1 MGQIYNKDRWN
12 EFAPVRPLF
21 NKGDGFR
28 VTYTVNS
35 KFYKYLTSL
44 GVKSYDTLGGKPAP
58 HEGDDVIAI
67 DKNNNKLPRGSYQ
80 VLMPFDSMECTEVT
94 GNVTGTIAFVGYTT
108 TGSKVDLRIAHCIN
122 PVVKVGEVYYA
133 DDVLATESSKGLKN
147 PNDDHVHFTL
157 KVDGKIKSLVAM
169 LSLVEPFPTVTH
181 NGKEEENMDIQKGI
195 QTITYKGKQF
205 AILYQPDDYE
215 PYLLSLKHPVLYP
228 LSLINVKEW
237 DIYGKKNA
245 SVFEMKQNA
254 NYGYVYG
261 SEVSDIYDE
270 VVPTSQGLIDVVK
283 LKDGTWKFGN
293 FGYDKYR
300 KDEVILRYS
309 TYMVLVAGG
318 VYSNERSKFDIS
330 TTNTKM
336 SCLFVNWS
344 NEALFVVSI
353 DNASLDEMRSLA
365 MELGMQYAFVDD
377 SGGSASIVAKGK
389 VYSGNSSER
398 ATPNCLAFVKSTDLP
413 HNEKP
418 IEPPI
423 QPPLEDDKDKR
434 IAELEKENQELTKK
448 IENAKIAL
456 G

>member
-1 MGQIYNKDRWN
+1 MQKSMCPWDVKQRITADIDAKSHRGTKCVDISN
-12 EFAPVRPLF
+12 L
-21 NKGDGFR
+21 NKGYAPFDLIVKAIRQSSNTVFFESIEPVETPAFIDYECGYFTHDNYLNENIK
-28 VTYTVNS
+28 VGAIIKQGTYM
-35 KFYKYLTSL
+35 
-44 GVKSYDTLGGKPAP
+44 YDAGGK
-58 HEGDDVIAI
+58 GSGVIDKFDKHIHTCWGRGKLKTFDKSTGGYWYNVGNGNYEISSTGGAI
-67 DKNNNKLPRGSYQ
+67 D
-80 VLMPFDSMECTEVT
+80 
-94 GNVTGTIAFVGYTT
+94 IADAYFIPLDLEIDQ
-108 TGSKVDLRIAHCIN
+108 SKETQKRTWTRI
-122 PVVKVGEVYYA
+122 GE
-133 DDVLATESSKGLKN
+133 ES
-147 PNDDHVHFTL
+147 
-157 KVDGKIKSLVAM
+157 
-169 LSLVEPFPTVTH
+169 
-181 NGKEEENMDIQKGI
+181 MDIQKGI

-205 AILYQPDDYE
+205 AILYQPDGYE
-215 PYLLSLKHPVLYP
+215 PYLLSLKHPALYP

-270 VVPTSQGLIDVVK
+270 AVPTSQGLIDVVK

-398 ATPNCLAFVKSTDLP
+398 AIPNCLAFVKSTDLP